1 MPMSMVRLNLAT
13 YVQVRSVV
21 PDQLLLHMLVSW
33 LGPLP
38 DPHEPSRFEF
48 RQPPLALRMSGN
60 ISDLTQAS
68 EESATKT
75 APLKVKFPQHLTEH
89 STLAAFQSTD
99 VLVNILSASPDKAL
113 TDQIDR
119 IF

>member
-48 RQPPLALRMSGN
+48 RQPPLAPRVSGN

-75 APLKVKFPQHLTEH
+75 APLKVKVQHLTEH
-89 STLAAFQSTD
+89 SNLAAFQSID
-99 VLVNILSASPDKAL
+99 VLVKILSASPDKVL